1 VIRMATPLD
10 ASHFAEIHRLCF
22 EDPWTEESFRALLA
36 GPPVYGYISG
46 EKPAQSC
53 LLVREIMGEAEVLTL
68 ATMPHARRKRL
79 GSHLLE
85 EAIQKA
91 KARGVRSFFL
101 EVAES
106 NGPALALYAKFGFRK
121 VGKRPNYY
129 ASKDRPAV
137 SALILRRD
145 LNPEPVS

>member
-1 VIRMATPLD
+1 MATPLD
-10 ASHFAEIHRLCF
+10 AAHFANIHRLCF
-22 EDPWTEESFRALLA
+22 EDPWAEESFRTLLA
-36 GPPVYGYISG
+36 DPPVYGYISG
-46 EKPAQSC
+46 EDPVQSC

-68 ATMPHARRKRL
+68 ATMPLARRKGL
-79 GSHLLE
+79 GSYLLE

-101 EVAES
+101 EVAET
-106 NGPALALYAKFGFRK
+106 NRPALALYRKVGFQK
-121 VGKRPNYY
+121 VGKRPGYY
-129 ASKDRPAV
+129 ASKHGPAV

>member
-1 VIRMATPLD
+1 MIRMATPLD
-10 ASHFAEIHRLCF
+10 APHFADIHRLCF

-36 GPPVYGYISG
+36 DPPVYGYISG
-46 EKPAQSC
+46 EDPVQSC

-68 ATMPHARRKRL
+68 ATMPHARRKGL

-91 KARGVRSFFL
+91 KAGGVRSFFL
-101 EVAES
+101 EVAET
-106 NGPALALYAKFGFRK
+106 NGPALALYAKFEFRK
-121 VGKRPNYY
+121 VGKRPSYY
-129 ASKDRPAV
+129 ASKHGPAV